1 MSKPVEKG
9 KPRSADASDLA
20 SFFTADDLICG
31 TRARDRD
38 GVLRELLDRL
48 AGNHPEI
55 ADPEE
60 AMRLVIE
67 REEAHST
74 VVADG
79 IAMPHARIDGIPR
92 PCVAIGTSREGIAFD
107 ASSPSPVHVVALVLT
122 PRSQPAIYLQ
132 IVKAL
137 ASAMRDADAIRN
149 IVSFTDPDELRRFIL
164 RGELRLPD
172 YVCAADVMRPPKVVL
187 RENDSLKTAIDRFVK
202 GDITQI
208 PVTDKDGD
216 LVGVVSAD
224 ALLHVCLPEYMLWMD
239 DLTPIQNF
247 EPFAL
252 VLHNERNSW
261 LKDILV
267 AENFASVQLDA
278 PAISIAA
285 EFTRK
290 NADTCYVLDGQ
301 KLAGEVTLQQFLAKI
316 FRD

>member
-1 MSKPVEKG
+1 MSKPVDKG
-9 KPRSADASDLA
+9 QSRTTDASDLA

-31 TRARDRD
+31 TQSRDRD

-48 AGNHPEI
+48 AKNHPEI
-55 ADPEE
+55 TDADE
-60 AMRLVIE
+60 AMRLVLE
-67 REEAHST
+67 REEAQST

-92 PCVAIGTSREGIAFD
+92 PCVAIGTSNEGIAFD
-107 ASSPSPVHVVALVLT
+107 ASSAPVKVVALVLT

-137 ASAMRDADAIRN
+137 ASAMRDKGAIQN

-252 VLHNERNSW
+252 VLRNERNSW

-267 AENFASVQLDA
+267 ADNFASVQLAA